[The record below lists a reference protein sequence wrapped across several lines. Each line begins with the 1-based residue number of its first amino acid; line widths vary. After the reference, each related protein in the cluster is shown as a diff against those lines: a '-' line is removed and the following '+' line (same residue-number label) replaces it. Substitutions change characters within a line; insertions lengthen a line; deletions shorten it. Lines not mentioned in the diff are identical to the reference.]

1 MSRRIGF
8 LVYLGHQMLDL
19 SGPLCAFQAAN
30 ILSGEKLYQFE
41 ILSVEGGTIQN
52 GLGLGIETLRIG
64 KRHLD
69 TLIVVGGTL
78 PNEFDPS
85 IIQSLRAQSKRSR
98 RIASVCTGAFL
109 LAQAGLLAGKRATT
123 HWRYAH
129 RLAKEFPL
137 TKVNGDAIFVK
148 DGNTWTSAG
157 ITAGMDLAL
166 ALIQEDHGVSLS
178 KAVAQDL
185 VIYHRRPGGQTQFS
199 ALADMF
205 PETERMQHIIGYIRD
220 NLSNSLSMEELAGV
234 AHLSVRQFGRTFKA
248 ETGETPSK
256 AVERIRAEV
265 AHSLV
270 EATSEPVEAIAE
282 QVGFSDPERMRRA
295 FLRIYGHPPQAVRRN
310 ARIVT
315 RASDSAW
322 RQTKTASPSV
332 PAAHH
337 KRKR

>member
-8 LVYLGHQMLDL
+8 FVYHGYQMLDL
-19 SGPLCAFQAAN
+19 SGPLCVFEDAN
-30 ILSGEKLYQFE
+30 LLAEEELYQIHVF
-41 ILSVEGGTIQN
+41 SAEGGVVRN
-52 GLGLGIETLRIG
+52 SVGLGIDTLRIG
-64 KRHLD
+64 RRKLD
-69 TLIVVGGTL
+69 TLIVVGGKL
-78 PNEFDPS
+78 PNEFDPF
-85 IIQSLRAQSKRSR
+85 ILRSLLAQSKLAR

-109 LAQAGLLAGKRATT
+109 LAQAGLLTGKRATT

-129 RLAKEFPL
+129 LLEKEFPQ

-157 ITAGMDLAL
+157 IAAGMDLAL
-166 ALIQEDHGVSLS
+166 ALIQEDHGISLS

-199 ALADMF
+199 ALADMS
-205 PETERMQHIIGYIRD
+205 PATERMQQIIGHIRE

-234 AHLSVRQFGRTFKA
+234 AHLSVRQFGRIFKA
-248 ETGETPSK
+248 ETGETPSR

-270 EATSEPVEAIAE
+270 EQTSEPVEMIAE

-310 ARIVT
+310 ARMVM
-315 RASDSAW
+315 RASSEI
-322 RQTKTASPSV
+322 
-332 PAAHH
+332 
-337 KRKR
+337 

>member
-1 MSRRIGF
+1 MVQSWLLMPRRIGF
-8 LVYLGHQMLDL
+8 LVYPDHQMLDL
-19 SGPLCAFQAAN
+19 SGPLCVFQVAN
-30 ILSGEKLYQFE
+30 VLSGEKLYQPQ
-41 ILSVEGGTIQN
+41 ILSADGGTVQN
-52 GLGLGIETLRIG
+52 SLGFGIDTLRIG
-64 KRHLD
+64 RRDLD
-69 TLIVVGGTL
+69 TLIVVGGDL
-78 PNEFDPS
+78 PNEFGS
-85 IIQSLRAQSKRSR
+85 LIVRLLRAQAKRSR

-109 LAQAGLLAGKRATT
+109 LAQAGLLDGKRATT

-129 RLAKEFPL
+129 RLEKEFPL

-166 ALIQEDHGVSLS
+166 ALIQEDHGISLS
-178 KAVAQDL
+178 KVIAQDM
-185 VIYHRRPGGQTQFS
+185 VIYHRRLGGQTQFS
-199 ALADMF
+199 ALADMS
-205 PETERMQHIIGYIRD
+205 PETERMQHIIGYIRE
-220 NLSNSLSMEELAGV
+220 NLSNSLSMEELAAA

-270 EATSEPVEAIAE
+270 EQTVEPVEAIAE

-310 ARIVT
+310 ARIVMRT
-315 RASDSAW
+315 SL
-322 RQTKTASPSV
+322 TP
-332 PAAHH
+332 
-337 KRKR
+337 